1 MSLVTRLPRRL
12 VATAAQASAAS
23 VRHVPRPRDSEF
35 VQHRREYD
43 SEVSALRVQWREEYL
58 AQKQRDQ
65 EAEQGEHAW
74 PILSHCMRGCP
85 QSGRSDQV
93 ILYLRLADLNFFDLL
108 LYVVLAGA
116 DALLWLTSQATD
128 SVR

>member
-65 EAEQGEHAW
+65 EAEQGEHA
-74 PILSHCMRGCP
+74 
-85 QSGRSDQV
+85 
-93 ILYLRLADLNFFDLL
+93 
-108 LYVVLAGA
+108 VVLLFHAMRTPRH
-116 DALLWLTSQATD
+116 DRRPSQLTVYRGLDDLSFLH
-128 SVR
+128 SFFRC